1 MDKRSQLRW
10 CIQCGLATLDL
21 LAVPLRL
28 LYGAVLRRQRGEDP
42 LPPDSVVLSGQE
54 DDRVHLHRDAVLVRN
69 HEVEVGLRRDGED
82 TADQARAPL
91 DKLALGAREHF
102 A

>member
-1 MDKRSQLRW
+1 M
-10 CIQCGLATLDL
+10 
-21 LAVPLRL
+21 
-28 LYGAVLRRQRGEDP
+28 
-42 LPPDSVVLSGQE
+42 VLSGQE
-54 DDRVHLHRDAVLVRN
+54 DDRVHLHLDAVLARN

-82 TADQARAPL
+82 TADQAQAPL